1 MKVSRSL
8 VKIFVSYLLCISVP
22 RKADAGKGRWER
34 GEGGELLN
42 HKFVAKK
49 LCSIEESFKNFKS
62 RSTLKELMHKFMHK
76 MSRINSS
83 RKVFQNAPNSIR
95 AYLDFQI
102 FPGRMPPD
110 PPTEKD
116 FRLI

>member
-1 MKVSRSL
+1 M
-8 VKIFVSYLLCISVP
+8 
-22 RKADAGKGRWER
+22 G
-34 GEGGELLN
+34 GEGGELLS

-76 MSRINSS
+76 MGRINSS

-102 FPGRMPPD
+102 FPGRMPPT
-110 PPTEKD
+110 PLLKRASGPFKMGVYVNLSEILRGLKKG
-116 FRLI
+116 